1 MTAGP
6 VEAGAAGVKSRL
18 PLPLRVLEV
27 GWVVGAPQESGPDEE
42 PRPCEGEPTR
52 SAHGELL

>member
-1 MTAGP
+1 
-6 VEAGAAGVKSRL
+6 VKSRL